1 MTDLVEQPAKVMRI
15 GTMIKQLLEEVRAAP
30 LDDASRNRLREIHRT
45 SIRELEDGLAPELR
59 EELERLTLPFTEDA
73 VPSDAELRIAQAQL
87 VGWLEGLFHG
97 IQTALF
103 AQQMAARQ
111 QLEQMRQGHCRPAW
125 AAAPG
130 SAAGP
135 GPVSTCR
142 SRWPIPHIET
152 HNAWV
157 EFPIFDAKTRSLKK
171 TFLGKAGGAIGRNES
186 NVVVIE
192 ALRDITMSLE
202 LGDRVGLV
210 GHNGAGKST
219 LLRLLSGIY
228 EPTRGVPR

>member
-1 MTDLVEQPAKVMRI
+1 
-15 GTMIKQLLEEVRAAP
+15 MIKQLLEEVRAAP

-59 EELERLTLPFTEDA
+59 DELERLTLPFTEDA

-111 QLEQMRQGHCRPAW
+111 QLEQMRQVRCRPAS
-125 AAAPG
+125 ACPG
-130 SAAGP
+130 SAEAAP
-135 GPVSTCR
+135 DSTCR
-142 SRWPIPHIET
+142 ARGHIET
-152 HNAWV
+152 RNAWV

-171 TFLGKAGGAIGRNES
+171 AFLGKAGGAIGRNAS

-192 ALRDITMSLE
+192 ALRDVTMSLE

-219 LLRLLSGIY
+219 LLRLLSGSTN
-228 EPTRGVPR
+228 PPAGRRR